1 MTVSRRHS
9 ARSEAQS
16 QNLPIARH
24 ASEIERLLKHNQVVI
39 VAGDTGSGKTTQLPK
54 ICLRAGLARCG
65 MIGHTQPRR
74 LAAMSVAARIAAELE
89 AAPGS
94 GEDADAAVGE
104 CGGRARQDAEPGA
117 CGDAFTAPAALP
129 HRGVGVQV
137 RFDQRVP
144 ADAWL
149 KLMTDGILLAE
160 IERDR
165 LLKKYQ
171 ALILDEAHER
181 SLNIDFLLG
190 YLKLILPRRKDLKLI
205 VTSATLDVERIAAHF
220 SDAPIVRVAGRSF
233 PVETLYRPP
242 GELVPD
248 ADEEDRQMAAIAQ
261 ALTELEDHGEGD
273 VLVFLSSEKEIRET
287 AAYLR
292 KRRLPDTEILPL
304 YSRLRASAQ
313 QRIFAP
319 HDGRRIVLSTN
330 VAETSLTV
338 PGIHFVIDTGFAR
351 ISRYSVQRKLLRLP
365 IEQVSKA
372 SAEQRKGRCGR
383 LADGICIRLYSE
395 ADFEARPDFTDPEIK
410 RSNLASVIL
419 RMSALRL
426 GRPED
431 FPFLD
436 APEQKSI
443 NDGRSLLRELGAL
456 SEAGGLTRTGRML
469 AELPLEP
476 QLGRML
482 VAASKLGSLREV
494 LIIVSAISLGDLRES
509 APGGQNTN
517 SHHNEK
523 WAEFTHPDS
532 DFLGLLTLWERCEK
546 ERVSQSRLRKF
557 CAKNRLSFQRVREWR
572 EIHRQLLNACRR
584 LGAGQNRKQHRKP
597 AGYGEVHR
605 ALLSG
610 SLNQVARHHDGRTYL
625 GSRNRKF
632 TLAPSSALAHKNSPW
647 IVTSEWIDTART
659 FASMAA
665 KIKPEWVIEFAG
677 HLLRKEYGEPF
688 WSGERQ
694 QVMVHEKT
702 VLYGLALRE
711 MVAVDYARH
720 DPAGARDIFL
730 DQALVE
736 DQIRSKADF
745 LKQNRAFL
753 EELRKQEE
761 KFRRPELVVN
771 EREIQRFYDRR
782 LPESVVSTRTLERWL
797 TEDPAPR
804 NRSLDMKRAGLF
816 RGEAL
821 TELRRQ
827 FPDRVKVQNNVL
839 PVDYVFDPGGSRDG
853 ASLRV
858 PVELVAQLS
867 AADLDWAVPG
877 LVREKCIALVR
888 GLPKNKRRHFIPV
901 PDFVDRVLPRMRRA
915 DGELA
920 DSLLSQMNRVG
931 DRRVERHELLAVE
944 LPGHL
949 RTRLQI
955 LDRRG
960 RILAEGDDPAALRKR
975 FAGRAP
981 SARRHRHALERSGL
995 RDWEF
1000 EDLPESVQVG
1010 SDVVLVRY
1018 PALVDE
1024 VDSVSV
1030 ALFDNRLE
1038 ADAKSRQGAMRLFML
1053 RTVAQRNA
1061 LRKRFLR
1068 FRNANAARI
1077 LFTPG
1082 LREVEEDAAVACY
1095 LEVFALNNGFPRSKQ
1110 AFMESIERNASK
1122 LPILAGQ
1129 LEQLLTAILER
1140 THEIRQKLAAL
1151 PEKSGQS
1158 ARQDIQAQVERLFP
1172 PNFLKDTAFEWL
1184 KHFPRYLEGIGM
1196 RLEKAPHFGSADE
1209 MNTRKVAYYWDR
1221 FEQLRSV
1228 RGDSRLIETLR
1239 WSIEEFRI
1247 SLFAQRLGT
1256 GFPISQ
1262 QRLDKQIANL
1272 KE

>member
-1 MTVSRRHS
+1 M
-9 ARSEAQS
+9 SEIS
-16 QNLPIARH
+16 LPTDLPISRH
-24 ASEIERLLKHNQVVI
+24 ASEIERLLTRNQVII

-54 ICLRAGLARCG
+54 ICLRAGLARRG
-65 MIGHTQPRR
+65 LIGHTQPRR
-74 LAAMSVAARIAAELE
+74 LAAMSVAARIAEELHAV
-89 AAPGS
+89 AAM
-94 GEDADAAVGE
+94 GE
-104 CGGRARQDAEPGA
+104 
-117 CGDAFTAPAALP
+117 
-129 HRGVGVQV
+129 RGVGVQV

-144 ADAWL
+144 EDAWL

-160 IERDR
+160 IQRDR

-190 YLKLILPRRKDLKLI
+190 YLKLILPRRKDLKLV

-220 SDAPIVRVAGRSF
+220 NNAPVVRVAGRSY

-242 GELVPD
+242 EQLVPD
-248 ADEEDRQMAAIAQ
+248 AGEEDRQTAAIAQ
-261 ALTELEDHGEGD
+261 ALTELEDHGDGD

-287 AAYLR
+287 ATYLR
-292 KRRLPDTEILPL
+292 KRRLPNTEILPL
-304 YSRLRASAQ
+304 YSRLRTQEQ

-319 HDGRRIVLSTN
+319 HEGRRIVLSTN

-365 IEQVSKA
+365 IESVSKA

-383 LADGICIRLYSE
+383 LADGVCIRLYSE

-443 NDGRSLLRELGAL
+443 NDGRTLLRELGGL
-456 SEAGGLTRTGRML
+456 TGTGGLTRTGRML

-494 LIIVSAISLGDLRES
+494 LIIVSALSLGDLRES
-509 APGGQNTN
+509 APRSQNPGSQN
-517 SHHNEK
+517 NDK

-546 ERVSQSRLRKF
+546 ERVSQSQLRRF
-557 CAKNRLSFQRVREWR
+557 CAKYRLSFQRVREWR
-572 EIHRQLLNACRR
+572 EIHRQLLNVCRR
-584 LGAGQNRKQHRKP
+584 LGIGQNHKEHRKQ
-597 AGYGEVHR
+597 AGYAEIHR
-605 ALLSG
+605 ALVSG
-610 SLNQVARHHDGRTYL
+610 SLNQVARHHDGRIYL
-625 GSRNRKF
+625 GSRNRKLA
-632 TLAPSSALAHKNSPW
+632 LAPSSALANRKVRW

-665 KIKPEWVIEFAG
+665 RIKPEWVIEFAG

-702 VLYGLALRE
+702 VLYGLVLRD
-711 MVAVDYARH
+711 MVAVDYAGH

-730 DQALVE
+730 DQAMVG

-745 LKQNRAFL
+745 LKRNRAFL

-771 EREIQRFYDRR
+771 EREIQRFYDQR
-782 LPESVVSTRTLERWL
+782 LPDSVVSTRTLEQWL
-797 TEDPAPR
+797 AEDPVPR
-804 NRSLDMKRAGLF
+804 NRSLEMKRAGLF
-816 RGEAL
+816 SGEAL
-821 TELRRQ
+821 AEMQRQ
-827 FPDRVKVQNNVL
+827 FPDRIKVQNNVL
-839 PVDYVFDPGGSRDG
+839 PVDYVFEPGSSRDG

-858 PVELVAQLS
+858 PAELVAQLS
-867 AADLDWAVPG
+867 AADLDWAIPG
-877 LVREKCIALVR
+877 LIREKCIALIR
-888 GLPKNKRRHFIPV
+888 GLPKSRRRNFIPV
-901 PDFVDRVLPRMRRA
+901 PDFVDRVLPRMQRA

-920 DSLLSQMNRVG
+920 DSLLLQMNRAG
-931 DRRVERHELLAVE
+931 ARIIERHELLAVE
-944 LPGHL
+944 LPEHL
-949 RTRLQI
+949 RTRLQV
-955 LDRRG
+955 LDRQG
-960 RILAEGDDPAALRKR
+960 RIVGEGDDLAALRKR

-981 SARRHRHALERSGL
+981 PAGRQPHKLERGGL

-1000 EDLPESVQVG
+1000 EDLPETVQIG
-1010 SDVVLVRY
+1010 TDVVLTRY
-1018 PALVDE
+1018 PALMDE

-1030 ALFDNRLE
+1030 ALLDNREE
-1038 ADAKSRQGAMRLFML
+1038 ANTKSRQGAMRLFML
-1053 RTVAQRNA
+1053 RSIARRNA
-1061 LRKRFLR
+1061 LRKRFRR
-1068 FRNANAARI
+1068 FRDANAARI
-1077 LFTPG
+1077 LFMPG
-1082 LREVEEDAAVACY
+1082 LREIEEDAAVACY
-1095 LEVFALNNGFPRSKQ
+1095 LEAFALNNEFPRSRR
-1110 AFMESIERNASK
+1110 AFDESLERNAPR
-1122 LPILAGQ
+1122 LPVLADE
-1129 LEQLLTAILER
+1129 LEQLLTKMLQQ
-1140 THEIRQKLAAL
+1140 THDIRQKLTAL
-1151 PEKSGQS
+1151 PEKTGETV
-1158 ARQDIQAQVERLFP
+1158 RQDIQGQLERLFP
-1172 PNFLKDTAFEWL
+1172 SNFLKDTAFEWL
-1184 KHFPRYLEGIGM
+1184 RHFPRYLEGMGM
-1196 RLEKAPHFGSADE
+1196 RLEKAPHFGKTDE
-1209 MNTRKVAYYWDR
+1209 KNTREVAYYWDR
-1221 FEQLRSV
+1221 FEQLRSA
-1228 RGDSRLIETLR
+1228 RGDSRLIQTLR
-1239 WSIEEFRI
+1239 WSIEEYRI

-1256 GFPISQ
+1256 SFPVSRE
-1262 QRLDKQIANL
+1262 RLDKQIAKL
-1272 KE
+1272 TD

>member
-1 MTVSRRHS
+1 MNPNKQRISLSTD
-9 ARSEAQS
+9 
-16 QNLPIARH
+16 LPISRH
-24 ASEIERLLKHNQVVI
+24 AAEIERLLTRNQVVI

-54 ICLRAGLARCG
+54 ICLRASLARRG
-65 MIGHTQPRR
+65 LIGHTQPRR
-74 LAAMSVAARIAAELE
+74 LAAMSVAARIAEE
-89 AAPGS
+89 VGS
-94 GEDADAAVGE
+94 
-104 CGGRARQDAEPGA
+104 
-117 CGDAFTAPAALP
+117 
-129 HRGVGVQV
+129 GVGVQV

-144 ADAWL
+144 EDAWL

-160 IERDR
+160 IQRDR

-190 YLKLILPRRKDLKLI
+190 YLQLILPRRKDLKLV

-220 SDAPIVRVAGRSF
+220 NNAPVVRVAGRSY

-242 GELVPD
+242 EQLVPD
-248 ADEEDRQMAAIAQ
+248 AGEEDRQTAAIAQ
-261 ALTELEDHGEGD
+261 ALTELEDHGDGD

-287 AAYLR
+287 ATYLR
-292 KRRLPDTEILPL
+292 KRRLPNTEILPL
-304 YSRLRASAQ
+304 YSRLRAQEQ

-319 HDGRRIVLSTN
+319 HEGRRIVLSTN

-365 IEQVSKA
+365 IESVSKA

-383 LADGICIRLYSE
+383 LADGVCIRLYSE
-395 ADFEARPDFTDPEIK
+395 ADFEARPEFTDPEIK

-443 NDGRSLLRELGAL
+443 NDGRTLLRELGAL
-456 SEAGGLTRTGRML
+456 TGAGGLTRTGRML

-494 LIIVSAISLGDLRES
+494 LIIVSALSLGDLRES
-509 APGGQNTN
+509 APRSQNPGTQ
-517 SHHNEK
+517 HNDK

-546 ERVSQSRLRKF
+546 ERVSQSQLRKF
-557 CAKNRLSFQRVREWR
+557 CAKYRLSFQRVREWR

-584 LGAGQNRKQHRKP
+584 LGIGRNHKEHCKQ
-597 AGYGEVHR
+597 AGYAEIHR

-610 SLNQVARHHDGRTYL
+610 SLNQVARHHDGRIYL
-625 GSRNRKF
+625 GSRNRKLA
-632 TLAPSSALAHKNSPW
+632 LAPSSALASRKVRW
-647 IVTSEWIDTART
+647 IITSEWIDTART

-665 KIKPEWVIEFAG
+665 RIKPEWVIEFAG

-688 WSGERQ
+688 WSSERQ
-694 QVMVHEKT
+694 QAMVHEKT
-702 VLYGLALRE
+702 VLYGLVLRD
-711 MVAVDYARH
+711 MVAVDYAGH

-730 DQALVE
+730 DQAMVE

-771 EREIQRFYDRR
+771 EREIQRFYDQR
-782 LPESVVSTRTLERWL
+782 LPESVVSARTLERWL
-797 TEDPAPR
+797 AEDPGPR
-804 NRSLDMKRAGLF
+804 NRSLEMKRAGLF
-816 RGEAL
+816 SGEAL
-821 TELRRQ
+821 AEMQRQ

-839 PVDYVFDPGGSRDG
+839 PVDYVFDPGSSRDG

-858 PVELVAQLS
+858 PVDLVAQLS

-877 LVREKCIALVR
+877 LIREKCIALIR
-888 GLPKNKRRHFIPV
+888 GLPKNKRRNFIPV

-920 DSLLSQMNRVG
+920 DSLLLQMNRAG
-931 DRRVERHELLAVE
+931 GRLVERRELLSTE

-949 RTRLQI
+949 RTRLQV
-955 LDRRG
+955 LGRQG
-960 RILAEGDDPAALRKR
+960 RIVAEGDDLAALRKR

-981 SARRHRHALERSGL
+981 PARRQSHQLERSGL

-1000 EDLPESVQVG
+1000 EDLPESVQIG
-1010 SDVVLVRY
+1010 TDVVLTRY

-1030 ALFDNRLE
+1030 TLLDNREE
-1038 ADAKSRQGAMRLFML
+1038 ANAKSRQGAMRLFML
-1053 RTVAQRNA
+1053 RTVARRNA
-1061 LRKRFLR
+1061 LRKRFRR
-1068 FRNANAARI
+1068 FRDANAARI
-1077 LFTPG
+1077 LFMPG
-1082 LREVEEDAAVACY
+1082 LREIEEDAAVACY
-1095 LEVFALNNGFPRSKQ
+1095 LEAFALNSEFPRSRR
-1110 AFMESIERNASK
+1110 AFDESLERNAPR
-1122 LPILAGQ
+1122 LPVLAD
-1129 LEQLLTAILER
+1129 ELER
-1140 THEIRQKLAAL
+1140 LLAKMLQQTHDIRQKLTAL
-1151 PEKSGQS
+1151 PEQTGQTVQ
-1158 ARQDIQAQVERLFP
+1158 RDIQGQLERLFP
-1172 PNFLKDTAFEWL
+1172 PDFLRGTDFEWL
-1184 KHFPRYLEGIGM
+1184 RHFPRYLEGTGM
-1196 RLEKAPHFGSADE
+1196 RLEKAPHFGKTDE
-1209 MNTRKVAYYWDR
+1209 KNMREVAYYWDR
-1221 FEQLRSV
+1221 FEQLRSA
-1228 RGDSRLIETLR
+1228 RGDSRLIQTLR
-1239 WSIEEFRI
+1239 WSIEEYRI

-1256 GFPISQ
+1256 SFPVSRE
-1262 QRLDKQIANL
+1262 RLDKQIAKL
-1272 KE
+1272 TD

>member
-1 MTVSRRHS
+1 MPEVLPT
-9 ARSEAQS
+9 
-16 QNLPIARH
+16 NLPISRH
-24 ASEIERLLKHNQVVI
+24 ASEIERLLKHNQVII

-54 ICLRAGLARCG
+54 ICLRAGLARRG

-89 AAPGS
+89 A
-94 GEDADAAVGE
+94 DAAVGL
-104 CGGRARQDAEPGA
+104 CGGRARQDAEPEA
-117 CGDAFTAPAALP
+117 YRDVFTASAAQP
-129 HRGVGVQV
+129 HRGVGVHV
-137 RFDQRVP
+137 RFDQNVP

-160 IERDR
+160 IQRDR

-220 SDAPIVRVAGRSF
+220 GGAPVVRVAGRSY

-242 GELVPD
+242 GQLVPD

-261 ALTELEDHGEGD
+261 ALTELEEHGEGD

-292 KRRLPDTEILPL
+292 KRRLTNTEILPL
-304 YSRLRASAQ
+304 YSRLRAQEQ

-338 PGIHFVIDTGFAR
+338 PGIHFVIDSGFAR

-365 IEQVSKA
+365 IEPVSKA

-383 LADGICIRLYSE
+383 LADGVCIRLYSE

-426 GRPED
+426 GQPED

-436 APEQKSI
+436 EPEQKSI
-443 NDGRSLLRELGAL
+443 NDGRTLLREIGAL
-456 SEAGGLTRTGRML
+456 TEAGGLTQTGRML

-494 LIIVSAISLGDLRES
+494 LIIVSAMSLGDLRES
-509 APGGQNTN
+509 APGSQGPGSQYD
-517 SHHNEK
+517 EK

-546 ERVSQSRLRKF
+546 ERVSQSQLRKF
-557 CAKNRLSFQRVREWR
+557 CRKYRLSFQRVREWR

-584 LGAGQNRKQHRKP
+584 LGADPNRKQGRKQ
-597 AGYGEVHR
+597 AGYAEIHR

-625 GSRNRKF
+625 GSRNRKLVL
-632 TLAPSSALAHKNSPW
+632 TMSSALARRNVRW
-647 IVTSEWIDTART
+647 IMTSEWVDTART

-665 KIKPEWVIEFAG
+665 RIKPEWVIEFAG
-677 HLLRKEYGEPF
+677 NLLRKEYGEPF

-702 VLYGLALRE
+702 VFYGLALRE
-711 MVAVDYARH
+711 MIAVDYARH
-720 DPAGARDIFL
+720 DAAGAREIFL
-730 DQALVE
+730 DQAMVE
-736 DQIRSKADF
+736 DRIRSEADF
-745 LKQNRAFL
+745 LKRNRAFL

-771 EREIQRFYDRR
+771 EREIQRFYDQR
-782 LPESVVSTRTLERWL
+782 LPESVVSTRTLEQWL
-797 TEDPAPR
+797 AEDPDRR
-804 NRSLDMKRAGLF
+804 NRSLEMKRAGLF

-821 TELRRQ
+821 EELQRQ

-877 LVREKCIALVR
+877 LVREKCIALIR
-888 GLPKNKRRHFIPV
+888 GLPKNKRRNFIPA

-920 DSLLSQMNRVG
+920 DSLLLQMNRTG
-931 DRRVERHELLAVE
+931 ARLIERQELLSAE

-949 RTRLQI
+949 RTRLQVI
-955 LDRRG
+955 DRQG
-960 RILAEGDDPAALRKR
+960 RILAEGDDLAALRKR
-975 FAGRAP
+975 FTGRAP
-981 SARRHRHALERSGL
+981 TVRRQRHRLERSGL
-995 RDWEF
+995 RDWDF
-1000 EDLPESVQVG
+1000 EDLPESVQIG

-1018 PALVDE
+1018 PAIVDE

-1030 ALFDNRLE
+1030 ALLDNSQE
-1038 ADAKSRQGAMRLFML
+1038 ANVKSRQGAMRLFML

-1077 LFTPG
+1077 LFMPG
-1082 LREVEEDAAVACY
+1082 LGEIEEDAAIACY
-1095 LEVFALNNGFPRSKQ
+1095 LEAFALNNGIPRSRGK
-1110 AFMESIERNASK
+1110 FMESIERNASR
-1122 LPILAGQ
+1122 LPLLADE
-1129 LEQLLTAILER
+1129 LERSLAVMLER
-1140 THEIRQKLAAL
+1140 THGIRQKLAAL
-1151 PEKSGQS
+1151 PEQS
-1158 ARQDIQAQVERLFP
+1158 SQTVRQDIQGQVERMFP
-1172 PNFLKDTAFEWL
+1172 PNFLRDTAFEWL
-1184 KHFPRYLEGIGM
+1184 RHFPRYLEGIGV
-1196 RLEKAPHFGSADE
+1196 RLEKAPHFGQADE
-1209 MNTRKVAYYWDR
+1209 KNTREVAYYWER
-1221 FEQLRSV
+1221 LEQLRSS
-1228 RGDSRLIETLR
+1228 RGDSRLIQTLR

-1256 GFPISQ
+1256 SFPISRE
-1262 QRLDKQIANL
+1262 RLDKQIAKL
-1272 KE
+1272 AG

>member
-1 MTVSRRHS
+1 M
-9 ARSEAQS
+9 SEVRPAE
-16 QNLPIARH
+16 LPISRH
-24 ASEIERLLKHNQVVI
+24 AAEIERLLTRNQVII

-54 ICLRAGLARCG
+54 ICFRAGLARRG
-65 MIGHTQPRR
+65 LIGHTQPRR
-74 LAAMSVAARIAAELE
+74 LAAMSVATRIAEELH
-89 AAPGS
+89 
-94 GEDADAAVGE
+94 ADAAMGE
-104 CGGRARQDAEPGA
+104 CGGRERQDAEPGA
-117 CGDAFTAPAALP
+117 YRDVFTASAALP

-144 ADAWL
+144 EDAWL
-149 KLMTDGILLAE
+149 KLMTDGILLTE
-160 IERDR
+160 IQRDR

-220 SDAPIVRVAGRSF
+220 NNAPVVRIAGRSF

-242 GELVPD
+242 EELVPD
-248 ADEEDRQMAAIAQ
+248 AGEEDRQTAAIAQ

-292 KRRLPDTEILPL
+292 KRRLPNTEILPL
-304 YSRLRASAQ
+304 YSRLRAQEQ

-319 HDGRRIVLSTN
+319 HRGRRIVLSTN

-365 IEQVSKA
+365 IESVSKA

-383 LADGICIRLYSE
+383 LADGVCIRLYSE

-426 GRPED
+426 GQPED

-443 NDGRSLLRELGAL
+443 NDGRALLRELGAL
-456 SEAGGLTRTGRML
+456 TGAGGLTRTGRML

-494 LIIVSAISLGDLRES
+494 LIIVSALSLGDLRES
-509 APGGQNTN
+509 APRGQNPDSQGPGSQN
-517 SHHNEK
+517 SDK

-546 ERVSQSRLRKF
+546 ERVSQSQLRKF
-557 CAKNRLSFQRVREWR
+557 CAKYRLSFQRVREWR

-584 LGAGQNRKQHRKP
+584 LGIGQNHKEHRKQ
-597 AGYGEVHR
+597 AGYAEIHR
-605 ALLSG
+605 ALVSG
-610 SLNQVARHHDGRTYL
+610 SLNQVARHHDGRIYL
-625 GSRNRKF
+625 GSRNRKLA
-632 TLAPSSALAHKNSPW
+632 LAPSSALASRKVRW

-659 FASMAA
+659 FATMAA

-694 QVMVHEKT
+694 QAMVHEKT
-702 VLYGLALRE
+702 VLYGLVLRD
-711 MVAVDYARH
+711 MVAVDYAGH
-720 DPAGARDIFL
+720 DPVGARDIFL
-730 DQALVE
+730 DQAMVE

-771 EREIQRFYDRR
+771 EREIQRFYDQR

-797 TEDPAPR
+797 AEDPVPR
-804 NRSLDMKRAGLF
+804 NRSLEMKRAGLF

-821 TELRRQ
+821 AEMQRQ

-839 PVDYVFDPGGSRDG
+839 PVDYVFDPGSSRDG

-858 PVELVAQLS
+858 PVDLVAQLS
-867 AADLDWAVPG
+867 AADLDWAIPG
-877 LVREKCIALVR
+877 LIREKCIALIR
-888 GLPKNKRRHFIPV
+888 GLPKNKRRNFIPV

-920 DSLLSQMNRVG
+920 DSLLLQMNRVG
-931 DRRVERHELLAVE
+931 GRLVERHELLAVE
-944 LPGHL
+944 LPDHL
-949 RTRLQI
+949 RARLQV
-955 LDRRG
+955 LDRQG
-960 RILAEGDDPAALRKR
+960 RKVAEGDDLTTLRKR
-975 FAGRAP
+975 FAGRTP
-981 SARRHRHALERSGL
+981 PARRQTHKLERSGL
-995 RDWEF
+995 RDWDF
-1000 EDLPESVQVG
+1000 EDLPESVQIG
-1010 SDVVLVRY
+1010 TDVVLVRY

-1030 ALFDNRLE
+1030 ALLDNREE
-1038 ADAKSRQGAMRLFML
+1038 ANAKSRQGAMRLFML
-1053 RTVAQRNA
+1053 RSIARRNA
-1061 LRKRFLR
+1061 LRKRFRR
-1068 FRNANAARI
+1068 FRDVKAARI
-1077 LFTPG
+1077 LFMPG
-1082 LREVEEDAAVACY
+1082 LREIEEDAMVACY
-1095 LEVFALNNGFPRSKQ
+1095 LEAFVLNSEFPRSRR
-1110 AFMESIERNASK
+1110 AFDESLERNAPR
-1122 LPILAGQ
+1122 LPVLADE
-1129 LEQLLTAILER
+1129 LEQLLTKMLR
-1140 THEIRQKLAAL
+1140 QTHDIRQKLTAL
-1151 PEKSGQS
+1151 PEQTGQTV
-1158 ARQDIQAQVERLFP
+1158 RQDMQGQLERMFP

-1184 KHFPRYLEGIGM
+1184 RHFPRYLEGMGM
-1196 RLEKAPHFGSADE
+1196 RLEKAPHFGKADE
-1209 MNTRKVAYYWDR
+1209 KNTREVAYYWDR
-1221 FEQLRSV
+1221 FEQLRSA
-1228 RGDSRLIETLR
+1228 RGDSRLIQTLR

-1256 GFPISQ
+1256 SFPVSRE
-1262 QRLDKQIANL
+1262 RLDKQIAKL
-1272 KE
+1272 TD

>member
-1 MTVSRRHS
+1 MKPSKHMISLPTD
-9 ARSEAQS
+9 
-16 QNLPIARH
+16 LPISRH
-24 ASEIERLLKHNQVVI
+24 ASQIERLLARNQVII

-54 ICLRAGLARCG
+54 ICLRAGLARRG
-65 MIGHTQPRR
+65 LIGHTQPRR
-74 LAAMSVAARIAAELE
+74 LAAMSVAARIAEE
-89 AAPGS
+89 VGS
-94 GEDADAAVGE
+94 
-104 CGGRARQDAEPGA
+104 
-117 CGDAFTAPAALP
+117 
-129 HRGVGVQV
+129 GVGVQV

-144 ADAWL
+144 EDAWL

-160 IERDR
+160 IQRDR
-165 LLKKYQ
+165 LLNKYR

-220 SDAPIVRVAGRSF
+220 NNAPVVRVAGRSF

-242 GELVPD
+242 EQLVPD
-248 ADEEDRQMAAIAQ
+248 AGEEDRQTVAIAQ
-261 ALTELEDHGEGD
+261 ALTELENHGYGD
-273 VLVFLSSEKEIRET
+273 VLVFLGSEKEIRET

-292 KRRLPDTEILPL
+292 KLRLPNTEILPL

-319 HDGRRIVLSTN
+319 HQGRRIVLSTN

-365 IEQVSKA
+365 MESISKA

-383 LADGICIRLYSE
+383 LADGVCIRLYSE
-395 ADFEARPDFTDPEIK
+395 ADFETRTDFTDPEIK

-443 NDGRSLLRELGAL
+443 NDGRALLRELGAL
-456 SEAGGLTRTGRML
+456 TDAGGLTRTGRML

-494 LIIVSAISLGDLRES
+494 LIIVGALSLGDLRES
-509 APGGQNTN
+509 APGSQIPEGQN
-517 SHHNEK
+517 SGK
-523 WAEFTHPDS
+523 WVDFTHPDS
-532 DFLGLLTLWERCEK
+532 DFLGLLAVWERCEK
-546 ERVSQSRLRKF
+546 ERASPSRLRKF
-557 CAKNRLSFQRVREWR
+557 CARYRLSFQRVREWR
-572 EIHRQLLNACRR
+572 EIHRQLLSACRR
-584 LGAGQNRKQHRKP
+584 LGIGQNHKEHRNQ
-597 AGYGEVHR
+597 AGYAEIHR
-605 ALLSG
+605 ALVSG
-610 SLNQVARHHDGRTYL
+610 SLNQVARHHDGRIYL
-625 GSRNRKF
+625 GSRNRKLV
-632 TLAPSSALAHKNSPW
+632 LAPSSALARGKARW
-647 IVTSEWIDTART
+647 IVTSEWVDAART

-688 WSGERQ
+688 WGGERQ

-702 VLYGLALRE
+702 VLYGLVLRD
-711 MVAVDYARH
+711 MVAVDYAGH

-730 DQALVE
+730 DQAMVGE
-736 DQIRSKADF
+736 QIRSKADF
-745 LKQNRAFL
+745 LKRNGTFL

-771 EREIQRFYDRR
+771 EREIQRFYDQR

-797 TEDPAPR
+797 AEDPIPR

-821 TELRRQ
+821 AELQRQ
-827 FPDRVKVQNNVL
+827 FPDRVKVRNNVL
-839 PVDYVFDPGGSRDG
+839 PVDYVFDPGSSRDG
-853 ASLRV
+853 ANLRA
-858 PVELVAQLS
+858 PAELVAQLS

-877 LVREKCIALVR
+877 LIRDKCIALIR
-888 GLPKNKRRHFIPV
+888 GLPKNKRRNFIPV

-931 DRRVERHELLAVE
+931 GRVVERRELLSTE
-944 LPGHL
+944 LPQHL
-949 RTRLQI
+949 RTRLQV
-955 LDRRG
+955 LDRKG
-960 RILAEGDDPAALRKR
+960 RIVAEGDDLAALRKR
-975 FAGRAP
+975 FAGRVPALWRQP
-981 SARRHRHALERSGL
+981 HPLERSGL

-1000 EDLPESVQVG
+1000 EDLPESVQIG
-1010 SDVVLVRY
+1010 TDVVLVRY

-1030 ALFDNRLE
+1030 ALFDNRQE
-1038 ADAKSRQGAMRLFML
+1038 ASAKSRQGAMRLFML
-1053 RTVAQRNA
+1053 RTVARRNA
-1061 LRKRFLR
+1061 LRKRFRR
-1068 FRNANAARI
+1068 FRDANAARI
-1077 LFTPG
+1077 LFMPG

-1095 LEVFALNNGFPRSKQ
+1095 LDAFALNGGFPRSRR
-1110 AFMESIERNASK
+1110 AFNESLERNAPRLSV
-1122 LPILAGQ
+1122 LADE
-1129 LEQLLTAILER
+1129 LERLLTKMLQQ
-1140 THEIRQKLAAL
+1140 THDIRQKLSAL
-1151 PEKSGQS
+1151 PEQTSQT
-1158 ARQDIQAQVERLFP
+1158 ARRDIQGQLERMFP
-1172 PNFLKDTAFEWL
+1172 PNFLKDIAFEWL
-1184 KHFPRYLEGIGM
+1184 RHFPRYLEGIET
-1196 RLEKAPHFGSADE
+1196 RLEKAPYFGQADE
-1209 MNTRKVAYYWDR
+1209 KNTRKVAYYWDR
-1221 FEQLRSV
+1221 FEQLRSA
-1228 RGDSRLIETLR
+1228 RGDSRLIQTLR

-1256 GFPISQ
+1256 SFPISR
-1262 QRLDKQIANL
+1262 QRLDKQIAKL
-1272 KE
+1272 TD

>member
-1 MTVSRRHS
+1 MNPGKQKISLPTD
-9 ARSEAQS
+9 
-16 QNLPIARH
+16 LPISRH
-24 ASEIERLLKHNQVVI
+24 ASEIERLLTRNQVII

-54 ICLRAGLARCG
+54 ICLRAGLGRRG
-65 MIGHTQPRR
+65 LIGHTQPRR
-74 LAAMSVAARIAAELE
+74 LAAMSVAARIAEELH
-89 AAPGS
+89 
-94 GEDADAAVGE
+94 ADAAMGE
-104 CGGRARQDAEPGA
+104 
-117 CGDAFTAPAALP
+117 
-129 HRGVGVQV
+129 RGVGVQV

-144 ADAWL
+144 EDAWL

-160 IERDR
+160 IQRDR

-190 YLKLILPRRKDLKLI
+190 YLKLILPRRRDLKLI

-220 SDAPIVRVAGRSF
+220 NNAPVVRVAGRSY

-242 GELVPD
+242 DQLVPE

-261 ALTELEDHGEGD
+261 ALTELEDHGDGD

-292 KRRLPDTEILPL
+292 KRRLPNTEILPL
-304 YSRLRASAQ
+304 YSRLRAQEQ

-365 IEQVSKA
+365 IETVSKA

-383 LADGICIRLYSE
+383 LADGVCIRLYGE
-395 ADFEARPDFTDPEIK
+395 ADFEARPDYTDPEIK

-443 NDGRSLLRELGAL
+443 NDGRALLRELGAL
-456 SEAGGLTRTGRML
+456 TEAGDLTRTGRML
-469 AELPLEP
+469 AEIPLEP

-494 LIIVSAISLGDLRES
+494 LIIVSALSLGDFRES
-509 APGGQNTN
+509 APRGQNPGSQTN
-517 SHHNEK
+517 EE

-546 ERVSQSRLRKF
+546 ERVSQSQLRKF
-557 CAKNRLSFQRVREWR
+557 CSKYRLSFQRVREWR

-584 LGAGQNRKQHRKP
+584 LGAGQNRKEHRKQ
-597 AGYGEVHR
+597 AGYAEIHR
-605 ALLSG
+605 ALVSG

-625 GSRNRKF
+625 GSRNRKLA
-632 TLAPSSALAHKNSPW
+632 LAPSSALARRNVRW

-677 HLLRKEYGEPF
+677 HLLRREYGEPF

-702 VLYGLALRE
+702 VLYGLALRD
-711 MVAVDYARH
+711 MIAVDYARH

-730 DQALVE
+730 DQAMVE

-745 LKQNRAFL
+745 LKWNRAFL

-771 EREIQRFYDRR
+771 EREIHRFYDQR
-782 LPESVVSTRTLERWL
+782 LPESVVSAGTLERWL
-797 TEDPAPR
+797 AEDPAQR
-804 NRSLDMKRAGLF
+804 NRSLEMKRAGLF
-816 RGEAL
+816 RSETL
-821 TELRRQ
+821 EKMQRK

-839 PVDYVFDPGGSRDG
+839 PVNYVFDPGSSRDG

-858 PVELVAQLS
+858 PAELVAQLS
-867 AADLDWAVPG
+867 AADLDWAIPG
-877 LVREKCIALVR
+877 LIREKCIALIR
-888 GLPKNKRRHFIPV
+888 GLPKNKRRNFIPV
-901 PDFVDRVLPRMRRA
+901 PDFVDRVLPRMRRS

-920 DSLLSQMNRVG
+920 DSLLLQMNRAG
-931 DRRVERHELLAVE
+931 GRVIERHELLSAE
-944 LPGHL
+944 LPEHL
-949 RTRLQI
+949 RTRLQVA
-955 LDRRG
+955 DRQG
-960 RILAEGDDPAALRKR
+960 RIVAEGDDLAALRKR

-981 SARRHRHALERSGL
+981 AARRQRHPLERSGL
-995 RDWEF
+995 RDWDF
-1000 EDLPESVQVG
+1000 EDLPESVQIG
-1010 SDVVLVRY
+1010 ADVVLLRY

-1024 VDSVSV
+1024 FDSISV
-1030 ALFDNRLE
+1030 TLLDSRQQAN
-1038 ADAKSRQGAMRLFML
+1038 AKSRQGAMRLFML

-1061 LRKRFLR
+1061 LRKRFRR
-1068 FRNANAARI
+1068 FRDANAARI
-1077 LFTPG
+1077 LFLPG
-1082 LREVEEDAAVACY
+1082 LREIEEDASTACY
-1095 LEVFALNNGFPRSKQ
+1095 LEAFALNDRIPRSSR
-1110 AFMESIERNASK
+1110 AFNESLERNASS
-1122 LPILAGQ
+1122 LPTLAHE
-1129 LEQLLTAILER
+1129 LEQLLSEMLQR
-1140 THEIRQKLAAL
+1140 THDIRQKLAAL
-1151 PEKSGQS
+1151 PEKTGQTV
-1158 ARQDIQAQVERLFP
+1158 RQDMQGQIERMFP

-1184 KHFPRYLEGIGM
+1184 RHFPRYLKGMDM
-1196 RLEKAPHFGSADE
+1196 RLEKAPHFGRTDE
-1209 MNTRKVAYYWDR
+1209 KNMREVAYYWDR
-1221 FEQLRSV
+1221 LELLRSA
-1228 RGDSRLIETLR
+1228 RGDSRLIQTLR

-1256 GFPISQ
+1256 SFPVSRE
-1262 QRLDKQIANL
+1262 RLDKQIAKL
-1272 KE
+1272 TD

>member
-1 MTVSRRHS
+1 M
-9 ARSEAQS
+9 SEIS
-16 QNLPIARH
+16 LPVDLPVARH
-24 ASEIERLLKHNQVVI
+24 APEIERLLTQDQVII

-54 ICLRAGLARCG
+54 ICLRAGLARRG

-89 AAPGS
+89 ASSPH
-94 GEDADAAVGE
+94 
-104 CGGRARQDAEPGA
+104 
-117 CGDAFTAPAALP
+117 P
-129 HRGVGVQV
+129 HRGIGVQV

-160 IERDR
+160 IQRDR

-220 SDAPIVRVAGRSF
+220 GDAPIVRVAGRNY
-233 PVETLYRPP
+233 PVETLYRSP
-242 GELVPD
+242 GQFVPD

-261 ALTELEDHGEGD
+261 ALAELEDHGEGD

-319 HDGRRIVLSTN
+319 HEGRRIVLSTN

-365 IEQVSKA
+365 IEPVSKA

-383 LADGICIRLYSE
+383 LADGVCIRLYSE
-395 ADFEARPDFTDPEIK
+395 ADFEARPEFTDPEIK

-443 NDGRSLLRELGAL
+443 NDGRALLREIGAL
-456 SEAGGLTRTGRML
+456 TEAGGLTRTGRML

-476 QLGRML
+476 QFGRML
-482 VAASKLGSLREV
+482 VAASKLGSLSEV
-494 LIIVSAISLGDLRES
+494 LIIVGAMSLGDLRES
-509 APGGQNTN
+509 APDSQGPGSQDPG
-517 SHHNEK
+517 SQKSDK

-546 ERVSQSRLRKF
+546 ERVSQSQLRKF
-557 CAKNRLSFQRVREWR
+557 CRKYRLSFQRVREWR

-584 LGAGQNRKQHRKP
+584 LGAGLNRKK
-597 AGYGEVHR
+597 AGYDEIHR

-610 SLNQVARHHDGRTYL
+610 SLNQVARHHDGRIYL
-625 GSRNRKF
+625 GSRNRKLF
-632 TLAPSSALAHKNSPW
+632 LAASSTLARRNVRW
-647 IVTSEWIDTART
+647 IMTSEWIDTART

-665 KIKPEWVIEFAG
+665 RIKPEWVIEFAG
-677 HLLRKEYGEPF
+677 NLLRKEYGEPF

-730 DQALVE
+730 DQAMVE
-736 DQIRSKADF
+736 DQIRSEADF
-745 LKQNRAFL
+745 LKRNRTFL

-771 EREIQRFYDRR
+771 EREILTFYDQR

-797 TEDPAPR
+797 AEDPDRR
-804 NRSLDMKRAGLF
+804 NRSLEMKRAGLF

-821 TELRRQ
+821 AELQRQ

-877 LVREKCIALVR
+877 LVREKCIALIR
-888 GLPKNKRRHFIPV
+888 GLPKNKRRNFIPV

-920 DSLLSQMNRVG
+920 DSLLSQMNRSG
-931 DRRVERHELLAVE
+931 GRLIDRHELLSVE
-944 LPGHL
+944 LPQHL
-949 RTRLQI
+949 RTTLQV
-955 LDRRG
+955 LDRQG
-960 RILAEGDDPAALRKR
+960 RVMAEGDDPAALRKR

-981 SARRHRHALERSGL
+981 SMRRERHSMERNGL
-995 RDWEF
+995 RDWDF
-1000 EDLPESVQVG
+1000 EDLPESVQIG
-1010 SDVVLVRY
+1010 ADVVLVRY

-1030 ALFDNRLE
+1030 ALLDNRKE

-1077 LFTPG
+1077 LFMPG
-1082 LREVEEDAAVACY
+1082 LDEIEEDAAIACY
-1095 LEVFALNNGFPRSKQ
+1095 LEAFALNSGYPRNKE
-1110 AFMESIERNASK
+1110 AFTESIERNATR
-1122 LPILAGQ
+1122 LPLLADE
-1129 LEQLLTAILER
+1129 LEQLLAVMLER
-1140 THEIRQKLAAL
+1140 THGIRQKLAAL
-1151 PEKSGQS
+1151 PEKSGQTV
-1158 ARQDIQAQVERLFP
+1158 RKDIQGQIERMFP
-1172 PNFLKDTAFEWL
+1172 QNFLRDTAFEWL
-1184 KHFPRYLEGIGM
+1184 RHFPRYLEGIGA
-1196 RLEKAPHFGSADE
+1196 RLEKAPHFGQVDE
-1209 MNTRKVAYYWDR
+1209 KNAREVAYYWER
-1221 FEQLRSV
+1221 FEQLRSS
-1228 RGDSRLIETLR
+1228 RGDSGLIQTLR

-1256 GFPISQ
+1256 SFPISRE
-1262 QRLDKQIANL
+1262 RLDKQIAKLAN
-1272 KE
+1272 

>member
-1 MTVSRRHS
+1 MKPSKHQISLPTD
-9 ARSEAQS
+9 
-16 QNLPIARH
+16 LPISRH
-24 ASEIERLLKHNQVVI
+24 ASEIEYLLTRNQVII

-65 MIGHTQPRR
+65 LIGHTQPRR
-74 LAAMSVAARIAAELE
+74 LAAMSVATRIAEE
-89 AAPGS
+89 VGS
-94 GEDADAAVGE
+94 
-104 CGGRARQDAEPGA
+104 
-117 CGDAFTAPAALP
+117 
-129 HRGVGVQV
+129 GVGVQV

-144 ADAWL
+144 EDAWL

-160 IERDR
+160 IQRDR

-220 SDAPIVRVAGRSF
+220 NNAPVVRVAGRSY

-242 GELVPD
+242 EQLVPD
-248 ADEEDRQMAAIAQ
+248 AGEEDRQTAAIAQ
-261 ALTELEDHGEGD
+261 ALTELEDHGDGD

-287 AAYLR
+287 ATYLR
-292 KRRLPDTEILPL
+292 KRRLPNTEILPL
-304 YSRLRASAQ
+304 YSRLRAQEQ

-319 HDGRRIVLSTN
+319 HQGRRIVLSTN

-365 IEQVSKA
+365 IESVSKA

-383 LADGICIRLYSE
+383 LADGVCIRLYSE
-395 ADFEARPDFTDPEIK
+395 ADFESRPLFTDPEIK

-443 NDGRSLLRELGAL
+443 NDGRTLLRELGAL
-456 SEAGGLTRTGRML
+456 TGAGDLTRTGRML

-476 QLGRML
+476 QFGRML

-494 LIIVSAISLGDLRES
+494 LIIVSALSLGDLRES
-509 APGGQNTN
+509 APRGQNPDSQGPGSQN
-517 SHHNEK
+517 NDK

-546 ERVSQSRLRKF
+546 ERVSQSQLRKF
-557 CAKNRLSFQRVREWR
+557 CAKYHLSFQRVREWR

-584 LGAGQNRKQHRKP
+584 LGIGQNHKEHRKQ
-597 AGYGEVHR
+597 AGYAEIHR
-605 ALLSG
+605 ALASG
-610 SLNQVARHHDGRTYL
+610 SLNQVARHHDGRIYL
-625 GSRNRKF
+625 GSRNRKLV
-632 TLAPSSALAHKNSPW
+632 LAPSSALASRKVRW
-647 IVTSEWIDTART
+647 IVTNEWIDTART
-659 FASMAA
+659 FAAMAA

-694 QVMVHEKT
+694 QVMVDEKT
-702 VLYGLALRE
+702 VLYGLVLRD
-711 MVAVDYARH
+711 MVAVDYAGH

-730 DQALVE
+730 NQAMVE

-771 EREIQRFYDRR
+771 EREIQRFYDQR

-797 TEDPAPR
+797 AEDPVPR
-804 NRSLDMKRAGLF
+804 NRSLEMKRAGLF

-821 TELRRQ
+821 AEMQRQ

-839 PVDYVFDPGGSRDG
+839 PVDYVFDPGSSRDG

-858 PVELVAQLS
+858 PAELVAQLS
-867 AADLDWAVPG
+867 AADLDWAIPG
-877 LVREKCIALVR
+877 LIREKCIALIR
-888 GLPKNKRRHFIPV
+888 GLPKNKRRNFIPV
-901 PDFVDRVLPRMRRA
+901 PDFVDRVFPRMRRA

-920 DSLLSQMNRVG
+920 DSLLLQMNRAG
-931 DRRVERHELLAVE
+931 GRLVERRELLSTE

-949 RTRLQI
+949 RTRLQV
-955 LDRRG
+955 LDRQG
-960 RILAEGDDPAALRKR
+960 RIVAEGDDLAALRKR
-975 FAGRAP
+975 FTGRTP
-981 SARRHRHALERSGL
+981 PARRQSHPLERSGL

-1000 EDLPESVQVG
+1000 EDLPESVQIG
-1010 SDVVLVRY
+1010 TDVVLVRY

-1024 VDSVSV
+1024 IDSVSV
-1030 ALFDNRLE
+1030 ALLDNRQE
-1038 ADAKSRQGAMRLFML
+1038 ANAKSRQGAMRLFML
-1053 RTVAQRNA
+1053 RTVARRNA
-1061 LRKRFLR
+1061 LRKRFRR
-1068 FRNANAARI
+1068 FRDANAARI
-1077 LFTPG
+1077 LFMPG
-1082 LREVEEDAAVACY
+1082 LREIEEDAVVACY
-1095 LEVFALNNGFPRSKQ
+1095 LEAFVLNSEFPRSRR
-1110 AFMESIERNASK
+1110 AFSESLERNAPR
-1122 LPILAGQ
+1122 LPVLADE
-1129 LEQLLTAILER
+1129 LEQLLTKMLR
-1140 THEIRQKLAAL
+1140 QTHDIRQKLTAL
-1151 PEKSGQS
+1151 PEQTGQTV
-1158 ARQDIQAQVERLFP
+1158 RQDIQGQLERMFP

-1184 KHFPRYLEGIGM
+1184 RHFPRYLEGMGM
-1196 RLEKAPHFGSADE
+1196 RLEKAPHFGQTDE
-1209 MNTRKVAYYWDR
+1209 KNTQEVAYYWDR
-1221 FEQLRSV
+1221 LERLRSA
-1228 RGDSRLIETLR
+1228 RGDSRLIQTLR

-1256 GFPISQ
+1256 SFPISR
-1262 QRLDKQIANL
+1262 QRLDKQIAKL
-1272 KE
+1272 TD

>member
-1 MTVSRRHS
+1 M
-9 ARSEAQS
+9 SEIS
-16 QNLPIARH
+16 LPTDLPIARH
-24 ASEIERLLKHNQVVI
+24 APEIERLLTQNQVII

-54 ICLRAGLARCG
+54 ICLRAGLARRG

-74 LAAMSVAARIAAELE
+74 LAAMSVAARIAEE
-89 AAPGS
+89 VGS
-94 GEDADAAVGE
+94 
-104 CGGRARQDAEPGA
+104 
-117 CGDAFTAPAALP
+117 
-129 HRGVGVQV
+129 GVGVQI

-160 IERDR
+160 IQRDR

-171 ALILDEAHER
+171 TLILDEAHER

-220 SDAPIVRVAGRSF
+220 SDAPVVRVAGRSY

-242 GELVPD
+242 AQFVPD

-261 ALTELEDHGEGD
+261 ALTELEDFGEGD

-304 YSRLRASAQ
+304 YSRLRAQEQ

-319 HDGRRIVLSTN
+319 HEGRRIVLATN

-365 IEQVSKA
+365 IEPVSRA

-383 LADGICIRLYSE
+383 LADGVCIRLYSE

-443 NDGRSLLRELGAL
+443 NDGRTLLRELGAL
-456 SEAGGLTRTGRML
+456 TATGGLTRTGRML

-482 VAASKLGSLREV
+482 VAALKLGSLREILV
-494 LIIVSAISLGDLRES
+494 IVSAMSLGDLRES
-509 APGGQNTN
+509 APGNPGPGGRNDD
-517 SHHNEK
+517 K
-523 WAEFTHPDS
+523 WEEFTHPDS

-546 ERVSQSRLRKF
+546 ERVSQSQLRKF
-557 CAKNRLSFQRVREWR
+557 CKKYRLSFQRVREWR

-584 LGAGQNRKQHRKP
+584 LGAGPNRKPDRKQ
-597 AGYGEVHR
+597 AGYAEIHR

-610 SLNQVARHHDGRTYL
+610 SLNQVARHHDGRIYL
-625 GSRNRKF
+625 GSRNRKLA
-632 TLAPSSALAHKNSPW
+632 LAPSSTLARGKTRW
-647 IVTSEWIDTART
+647 IMTSEWIDTART
-659 FASMAA
+659 FASMSA

-677 HLLRKEYGEPF
+677 DLLRKEYGEPF

-711 MVAVDYARH
+711 MIAVDYAGH

-730 DQALVE
+730 DQAMVE

-745 LKQNRAFL
+745 LKKNRAFL

-771 EREIQRFYDRR
+771 EREIQRFYDQR

-797 TEDPAPR
+797 AEDPTGR
-804 NRSLDMKRAGLF
+804 NRSLEMKRAGLF

-821 TELRRQ
+821 AELRRQ

-858 PVELVAQLS
+858 PAELVAQLS

-877 LVREKCIALVR
+877 LVREKCIALIR
-888 GLPKNKRRHFIPV
+888 GLPKNKRRNFIPV
-901 PDFVDRVLPRMRRA
+901 PDFVDKVLPRMRRD

-920 DSLLSQMNRVG
+920 DSLLSQMNRTG
-931 DRRVERHELLAVE
+931 GRLVERHELLSVE
-944 LPGHL
+944 LPVHL
-949 RTRLQI
+949 RTRLQVI
-955 LDRRG
+955 DRQG
-960 RILAEGDDPAALRKR
+960 RILAEGDDLAALRKR

-981 SARRHRHALERSGL
+981 SARRQRHPLERSGL
-995 RDWEF
+995 QDWDF
-1000 EDLPESVQVG
+1000 EDLPESVQIG
-1010 SDVVLVRY
+1010 SDVVLLRY

-1030 ALFDNRLE
+1030 ALLDNRQE

-1053 RTVAQRNA
+1053 RSVARRNA
-1061 LRKRFLR
+1061 LRKRFIR

-1077 LFTPG
+1077 LFMPG
-1082 LREVEEDAAVACY
+1082 LREVEEDAAIACY
-1095 LEVFALNNGFPRSKQ
+1095 LEAFALNNGFPRSKA
-1110 AFMESIERNASK
+1110 AFTESVERNATR
-1122 LPILAGQ
+1122 LPLLADE
-1129 LEQLLTAILER
+1129 LEQLLTVMLER
-1140 THEIRQKLAAL
+1140 THNIRQKLAAL
-1151 PEKSGQS
+1151 PEKSGQT
-1158 ARQDIQAQVERLFP
+1158 ARRDIRGQIERMFP

-1184 KHFPRYLEGIGM
+1184 RHFPRYLAGIGM
-1196 RLEKAPHFGSADE
+1196 RLEKAPHFGQTDE

-1221 FEQLRSV
+1221 FEQLRSA
-1228 RGDSRLIETLR
+1228 RGDSRLIQTLR
-1239 WSIEEFRI
+1239 WSIEEFRV

>member
-1 MTVSRRHS
+1 MAADKLSIPDEITLPTD
-9 ARSEAQS
+9 
-16 QNLPIARH
+16 LPISRH
-24 ASEIERLLKHNQVVI
+24 ASEIERLLTRSQVVI

-54 ICLRAGLARCG
+54 ICLRAGLGRRG

-74 LAAMSVAARIAAELE
+74 LAAMSVAARISAEV
-89 AAPGS
+89 GS
-94 GEDADAAVGE
+94 
-104 CGGRARQDAEPGA
+104 
-117 CGDAFTAPAALP
+117 
-129 HRGVGVQV
+129 GVGVQV

-144 ADAWL
+144 EDAWL

-160 IERDR
+160 IQRDR

-220 SDAPIVRVAGRSF
+220 DNAPVVHVAGRSY

-242 GELVPD
+242 EQLVPD
-248 ADEEDRQMAAIAQ
+248 AGEEDQQMAAIAQ
-261 ALTELEDHGEGD
+261 ALAELEDYGDGD

-292 KRRLPDTEILPL
+292 KRRLQDTEILPL
-304 YSRLRASAQ
+304 YSRLRAQEQ

-365 IEQVSKA
+365 IEAVSKA

-383 LADGICIRLYSE
+383 LADGVCIRLYSE
-395 ADFEARPDFTDPEIK
+395 ADFGARPDFTDPEIK

-443 NDGRSLLRELGAL
+443 NDGRTLLRELGAL
-456 SEAGGLTRTGRML
+456 TGTGGLTRTGRML

-482 VAASKLGSLREV
+482 VAASKLLCLREV
-494 LIIVSAISLGDLRES
+494 LIIVSALSLGDLRES
-509 APGGQNTN
+509 APGGQAPGGQLADD
-517 SHHNEK
+517 
-523 WAEFTHPDS
+523 WAEFYHPDS
-532 DFLGLLTLWERCEK
+532 DFLGLLALWRRCEK
-546 ERVSQSRLRKF
+546 ERASQTQLRKF
-557 CAKNRLSFQRVREWR
+557 CRKYRLSFQRVREWR

-584 LGAGQNRKQHRKP
+584 LGVGHNHKEPRQP
-597 AGYGEVHR
+597 AGYAEIHR

-610 SLNQVARHHDGRTYL
+610 SLNQVARHHDGRIYL
-625 GSRNRKF
+625 GSRNRKL
-632 TLAPSSALAHKNSPW
+632 TLAPTSALARKKTRW
-647 IVTSEWIDTART
+647 IVSSEWIDTART

-711 MVAVDYARH
+711 NVAVDYAKH

-730 DQALVE
+730 QQAMVE
-736 DQIRSKADF
+736 DQIRGKADF
-745 LKQNRAFL
+745 LKRNRDFL

-771 EREIQRFYDRR
+771 EREIQRFYERR
-782 LPESVVSTRTLERWL
+782 LPESVVSTATLERWL
-797 TEDPAPR
+797 AADPGPR
-804 NRSLDMKRAGLF
+804 NRSLEMKRAGLF

-858 PVELVAQLS
+858 PLELLAQLS
-867 AADLDWAVPG
+867 AADLDWAIPG
-877 LVREKCIALVR
+877 LLREKCVALIR
-888 GLPKNKRRHFIPV
+888 GLPKNKRRNFIPV
-901 PDFVDRVLPRMRRA
+901 PDFIDLVLPRMRRA
-915 DGELA
+915 DGDLA
-920 DSLLSQMNRVG
+920 DALLAQMNRSG
-931 DRRVERHELLAVE
+931 DRVIERQDLLAVE
-944 LPGHL
+944 LPEHL
-949 RTRLQI
+949 RTKLQVV
-955 LDRRG
+955 DRQG
-960 RILAEGDDPAALRKR
+960 RVVAEGDDPADLRKR

-981 SARRHRHALERSGL
+981 AIRSQRHPLERGGL
-995 RDWEF
+995 RDWDF
-1000 EDLPESVQVG
+1000 EDLPESAAIG
-1010 SDVVLVRY
+1010 SEVVLQRY

-1024 VDSVSV
+1024 GDSVSV
-1030 ALFDNRLE
+1030 ALLDSSRE
-1038 ADAKSRQGAMRLFML
+1038 ANAKSRQGAMRLLML
-1053 RTVAQRNA
+1053 RSVARRNA

-1068 FRNANAARI
+1068 FRDANAARI
-1077 LFTPG
+1077 FFLPG
-1082 LREVEEDAAVACY
+1082 LREVEEDAVIACY
-1095 LEVFALNNGFPRSKQ
+1095 LEAFALNSGIPRSRR
-1110 AFMESIERNASK
+1110 AFTELLERNAPG
-1122 LPILAGQ
+1122 LPALAD
-1129 LEQLLTAILER
+1129 ELER
-1140 THEIRQKLAAL
+1140 LLGAMLAQTHDIRQKLTAL
-1151 PEKSGQS
+1151 PANS
-1158 ARQDIQAQVERLFP
+1158 APTVGQDIQGQLERMFP
-1172 PNFLKDTAFEWL
+1172 PNFLKHTAFEWL
-1184 KHFPRYLEGIGM
+1184 RHFPRYLAGINM
-1196 RLEKAPHFGSADE
+1196 RLEKAPHFGESDE
-1209 MNTRKVAYYWDR
+1209 KNMREVAYYWDR
-1221 FEQLRSV
+1221 FEQLRSA
-1228 RGDSRLIETLR
+1228 RGDTRPIQTLR
-1239 WSIEEFRI
+1239 WSVEEFRI

-1256 GFPISQ
+1256 SFPISRE
-1262 QRLDKQIANL
+1262 RLDRQIAKL
-1272 KE
+1272 TE